1 MLLTALKREIEGFV
15 GMVWYESGHAYPFSF
30 PVVLGIL
37 QVTHQAYFA
46 VYRFANTSPAS
57 VKQLPSLLRE
67 ALHAVSPS
75 WSWYV
80 PPAHA
85 SQLSL
90 TAFDASVY
98 VPLAHAV

>member
-67 ALHAVSPS
+67 ALHAVSLQPTGS
-75 WSWYV
+75 
-80 PPAHA
+80 
-85 SQLSL
+85 
-90 TAFDASVY
+90 
-98 VPLAHAV
+98 